1 MRLRVDRVDAQFGV
15 VLAMASVLLVVL
27 PATHL
32 EDGHF
37 GVTTVGDDGSLD
49 GSPTHQRRTELNRFA
64 FAYCENLV
72 ERDFSVNVC
81 RYLFYFQFFADS
93 NLILL
98 ATGFYDRVH

>member
-1 MRLRVDRVDAQFGV
+1 
-15 VLAMASVLLVVL
+15 MASVLLVVL

-32 EDGHF
+32 EDRNLL
-37 GVTTVGDDGSLD
+37 VTTLGHDGTND
-49 GSPTHQRRTELNRFA
+49 GSPTDQRCTELNRFT